1 MDFEISESHQMFRQ
15 TLRKFINHEIVPL
28 VKEAEETEI
37 FPKPL
42 FRKLGDLGYLCPG
55 YPEELGG
62 GGLGKIGEC
71 LLIEELCKTNVGIG
85 AAIMGGTGLA
95 LYSLWKYGNER
106 QKNDYLIPAIKGRKI
121 AAFSLTEP
129 NAGSDAAAIE
139 TTAKKV
145 EGSYFVN
152 GTKIYITNGPICDF
166 IIVTAYTDKSKGT
179 RGISQLIMDRETP
192 GLEINIMHKLG
203 NRSASTAELVFNN
216 CRVPVANLLGEE
228 GRGFKYAMETLN
240 GCRITHGSRSLGVAE
255 AAFEASLDYAK
266 TRVQFGKPIGKNQAI
281 AFKIAK
287 MATDIE
293 AARSLLYRTAWQY
306 DTGDQCRKEGPMTKW
321 FCSEVAIRAAEEA
334 MRIHAGAAYMAESP
348 VGRYFRD
355 AILSH
360 ITEGTS
366 EIQQLMI
373 ATQLGL

>member
-1 MDFEISESHQMFRQ
+1 MDFEFSEAHQIFRQ
-15 TLRKFINHEIVPL
+15 ALRQFIHIEVVPL
-28 VKEAEETEI
+28 VKEAEDSET
-37 FPKPL
+37 FPKQL

-55 YPEELGG
+55 YDEELGG

-71 LLIEELCKTNVGIG
+71 ILIEELCKINVGIG

-95 LYSLWKYGNER
+95 LYSLLKYGHEK
-106 QKNDYLIPAIKGRKI
+106 QKTEYLIPAIKGHKI
-121 AAFSLTEP
+121 AAFGLTEP

-139 TTAKKV
+139 TTAKLV
-145 EGSYFVN
+145 GRNYRIN
-152 GTKIYITNGPICDF
+152 GTKIYISNAPICDF
-166 IIVTAYTDKSKGT
+166 IVVIAYTDKAKGT

-216 CRVPVANLLGEE
+216 CEVPAANLLGEE
-228 GRGFKYAMETLN
+228 GKGFKYAMESLN
-240 GCRITHGSRSLGVAE
+240 GCRVTHGSRSLGVAE

-266 TRVQFGKPIGKNQAI
+266 TRVQFGKPIGKNQVI

-293 AARSLLYRTAWQY
+293 AARSLLYRTALQY
-306 DTGDQCRKEGPMTKW
+306 DSGDQCRKEGPMTKW

-334 MRIHAGAAYMAESP
+334 MRIHAGAAYLAESP

-373 ATQLGL
+373 AAQLGL